1 MSAMPTTR
9 ASLLVRLRD
18 PGDGEA
24 WRQFVALYGPVIY
37 AFARRRQVQ
46 DADAA
51 DLMQEV
57 LRSVMAAA
65 RRLNYDPARGSFRG
79 WLFTVTR
86 NKLLDLRERQLR
98 GQGPGGSTAQEMIEQ
113 QPARED
119 EALWDEELRRQL
131 FATAARQVQVEFE
144 EATWQAF
151 WQTAVDGKKPA
162 EVATALGLSVGAV
175 YIAKSRVQA
184 RLKQRVS
191 ELTLESTGEP
201 GA

>member
-18 PGDGEA
+18 PGDGDA
-24 WRQFVALYGPVIY
+24 WRQFVQIYGPVVY
-37 AFARRRQVQ
+37 GFARRRGLQ

-57 LRSVMAAA
+57 LRGLMTSA
-65 RRLNYDPARGSFRG
+65 RRLDYDPKRGSFRS

-86 NKLLDLRERQLR
+86 NKLIDLREKQQR
-98 GQGPGGSTAQEMIEQ
+98 GQAMGGSSAQDMFEQ

-119 EALWDEELRRQL
+119 ESLWDEEFQRQL
-131 FATAARQVQVEFE
+131 FSVAAAQVKGEFE
-144 EATWQAF
+144 QTTWSAF
-151 WQTAVDGKKPA
+151 WSTAVDGKKPP
-162 EVATALGLSVGAV
+162 EVAAELGISVGAV

-184 RLKQRVS
+184 RLKERVA
-191 ELTLESTGEP
+191 ELAEIENGN
-201 GA
+201 

>member
-18 PGDGEA
+18 PGDGDA
-24 WRQFVALYGPVIY
+24 WRQFVQVYGPVVY
-37 AFARRRQVQ
+37 GFARRRGLQ

-57 LRSVMAAA
+57 LRGLMTSA
-65 RRLNYDPARGSFRG
+65 RRLDYDPKRGSFRS

-86 NKLLDLRERQLR
+86 NKLIDLREKQQR
-98 GQGPGGSTAQEMIEQ
+98 GQAMGGSSAQDMFEQ

-119 EALWDEELRRQL
+119 ESLWDEEFQRQL
-131 FATAARQVQVEFE
+131 FSVAAAQVKGEFE
-144 EATWQAF
+144 QTTWSAF
-151 WQTAVDGKKPA
+151 WSTAVDGKKPP
-162 EVATALGLSVGAV
+162 EVAAELGISVGAV

-184 RLKQRVS
+184 RLKERVA
-191 ELTLESTGEP
+191 ELAEIENGN
-201 GA
+201 

>member
-37 AFARRRQVQ
+37 GFARRRQVQ

-98 GQGPGGSTAQEMIEQ
+98 GQGAGGSSAQELINR
-113 QPARED
+113 QPARDD

-131 FATAARQVQVEFE
+131 FAAAAKQVQGEFE
-144 EATWQAF
+144 PATWQAF
-151 WQTAVDGKKPA
+151 WQTAVDGKKPQ
-162 EVATALGLSVGAV
+162 EVATALGLTVGAV

-184 RLKQRVS
+184 RLKRRVS
-191 ELTLESTGEP
+191 ELSDED
-201 GA
+201 